1 MAKNIFVI
9 FLIFVVSLAYY
20 LFRPLSPDRVDSA
33 LDVCHRLKQ
42 DYYVKAHYFGSY
54 AIICIDS
61 NKKEAP
67 IVEPPDSLMD

>member
-9 FLIFVVSLAYY
+9 FLILAVSLAYY

-42 DYYVKAHYFGSY
+42 DYYVKSHYFGSY

-67 IVEPPDSLMD
+67 AKDAVNTFE